1 MEKSFNDQELADIMS
16 EIENLEREFATD
28 NTVEAVAE
36 VPAPIE
42 EIEETVAEEEHH
54 EVIAELAAVPA
65 EKAVLKTNHQDTVVP
80 FKTPTPAPVFAPTAQ
95 TSTSAPASMSFQVQ
109 GDMAVN
115 LSFTVE
121 GQTVSL
127 SVSSEGLCIET
138 EGGAKFIL
146 PVHSQ
151 AKRQAA

>member
-16 EIENLEREFATD
+16 EIENLEREFASD
-28 NTVEAVAE
+28 KTVEVADEAPAPVAE
-36 VPAPIE
+36 AAP
-42 EIEETVAEEEHH
+42 VEEHH
-54 EVIAELAAVPA
+54 EVIAELAAVPT
-65 EKAVLKTNHQDTVVP
+65 EKAIPKTNYEDTVVP
-80 FKTPTPAPVFAPTAQ
+80 FRTPAAAPAFAPAAQ
-95 TSTSAPASMSFQVQ
+95 TGATAPATMSFQVQ

-127 SVSSEGLCIET
+127 NVTSEGLCIET
-138 EGGAKFIL
+138 AGGAKFIL
-146 PVHSQ
+146 PIHSQ